1 MWGSYWH
8 EAYGWGYACCLGFK
22 RYAACTGE
30 HGKKV
35 TILKEVEYDLKKH
48 QMIERGE
55 FDPSYPDF
63 EKVRRAL

>member
-22 RYAACTGE
+22 RYATCTGE